1 MSSHP
6 SHPDPNKGK
15 KKATST
21 TGERGETNEDSSG
34 TGTETTNVDF
44 SSRLANSAAHL
55 TRSLLTHRPE
65 ASDLERLSSVG
76 GTKAEAVGSQQF
88 LNIGEGSS
96 ASAQPRSATA
106 SSSGAFRST
115 AAEAHAAQSE
125 AEFSAFLDGTSVHL
139 PSGQSELDAAWS
151 RAHGRDREWQG
162 VVPTVATNS
171 IADQEARD
179 GLEVIDLLTRPE
191 TEPDLVMEENV
202 SAAEAAALRSALFDS
217 GPGGRVSSVEWDNML
232 NFIPDFTRPDPG
244 AVPGSANAIKSAES
258 QTALGLPH
266 GPEAEKVWL
275 DQWMGVLTAYNE
287 EVWGDLGSLVQQA
300 KEEVQQLEDLQPGE
314 TPPKAKAVLR
324 LQQILGH
331 IRGF

>member
-1 MSSHP
+1 MSGHP
-6 SHPDPNKGK
+6 SHPDSNKGK
-15 KKATST
+15 EKATSA
-21 TGERGETNEDSSG
+21 TGERGEMNEDSSG
-34 TGTETTNVDF
+34 TGAETTNVDF

-55 TRSLLTHRPE
+55 ARSLLTHRPE
-65 ASDLERLSSVG
+65 ASNLARLSSVG
-76 GTKAEAVGSQQF
+76 GTKAETLGSQQF
-88 LNIGEGSS
+88 LNGEGSS
-96 ASAQPRSATA
+96 ASAQSRWGTA

-115 AAEAHAAQSE
+115 EADVHAAQSE
-125 AEFSAFLDGTSVHL
+125 AEFSAFLDGTNVSL
-139 PSGQSELDAAWS
+139 PSGQPQLDAAWS
-151 RAHGRDREWQG
+151 RAHSHDRERQG
-162 VVPTVATNS
+162 VVSTVAANS
-171 IADQEARD
+171 VADQEAHD

-191 TEPDLVMEENV
+191 TESDLVMEENM
-202 SAAEAAALRSALFDS
+202 SATEAAALRSALFNS
-217 GPGGRVSSVEWDNML
+217 GLGGRVSSVEWDNML
-232 NFIPDFTRPDPG
+232 NFIPDFIRPDPG
-244 AVPGSANAIKSAES
+244 AVLGGANAIKSAES

-314 TPPKAKAVLR
+314 APPKAKAVLR